1 MKSLKTIKSQ
11 HVLDMFVDYEYIEHT
26 ADIAIKAYGTKL
38 EQVFENAAK
47 GMFSIM
53 YEVIDKGHDT
63 VLDVEVKEKIA
74 NKEQLLL
81 DWLNELLFLSD
92 TKRMVFVDF
101 KVETLNGSHIK
112 AKAFGTAF
120 DQKKHRYKTEIKSAT
135 YHMLELGKEKDK
147 YYGHVLFDL

>member
-1 MKSLKTIKSQ
+1 MKTIKSQ
-11 HVLDMFVDYEYIEHT
+11 HVLDMSVDYEYIEHT
-26 ADIAIKAYGTKL
+26 ADIAIKAYGTQL

-47 GMFSIM
+47 GMFAIM
-53 YEVIDKGHDT
+53 YETFDKQYDT
-63 VLDVEVKEKIA
+63 TVNVEVREKVD

-81 DWLNELLFLSD
+81 DWLNELLFLSE
-92 TKRMVFVDF
+92 TKQMVFVDF
-101 KVETLNGSHIK
+101 KVVSLNGSHLK

-120 DQKKHRYKTEIKSAT
+120 DKKKHRYKTEIKSAT